1 MTEWGK
7 VSPVHGD
14 RPNEKTAHKML
25 ATSAIAIA
33 LFSAGAAY
41 TSSTESVSTEAGSF
55 WDETVES
62 VERSPWIFEGT
73 NVFGELARVPPSDS
87 VRALEKT
94 SYPTELESFSFLA
107 SNNEE
112 QNINDWLHQTHT
124 DSFLVYH
131 DGKLVVE
138 KYFNGMRADTPHRIH
153 SITKTV
159 LGMTAGLAV
168 EAGKLDPKKLVTEY
182 LPELEGPAFKNTTVR
197 HLLDMTAAVDWKDA
211 SSGYLD
217 DAGGLF
223 CAFGQDHSEKIDNC
237 DTASGVKAYMI
248 SLSDRE
254 AMFGDGAIYSYR
266 SVLSALLGM
275 VVEAATGESYLDVL
289 AELWQNIGAQD
300 PAYSELGPKRI
311 VQTSGGQFTSSRDL
325 LRFGIMML
333 DNGKVG
339 DTQVIPSDWIAD
351 TVQAN
356 DDVIAAYEKSAYAEV
371 FEGFH
376 YRNQVWVKDRDMGA
390 FYGIGVYGQLL
401 YVNQEANVVM
411 VKLSSQPEVQ
421 NTPMYL
427 DSMVAME
434 KIANTLNQ

>member
-1 MTEWGK
+1 MK
-7 VSPVHGD
+7 SHANKPLV
-14 RPNEKTAHKML
+14 
-25 ATSAIAIA
+25 TSAIAIA
-33 LFSAGAAY
+33 LLASGAVFTASTQPASA
-41 TSSTESVSTEAGSF
+41 EAGYF

-62 VERSPWIFEGT
+62 VDRSPWIFEGI
-73 NVFGELARVPPSDS
+73 NVFGELARVPPSDW
-87 VRALEKT
+87 VRTLEKAA
-94 SYPTELESFSFLA
+94 YPTELETFVFTA

-124 DSFLVYH
+124 DSFLIYH
-131 DGKLVVE
+131 DGKLVAE

-159 LGMTAGLAV
+159 LGMAAGLAV
-168 EAGKLDPKKLVTEY
+168 EAGELDPKKLITEY
-182 LPELEGPAFKNTTVR
+182 LPELDGPAFKNTTVR

-217 DAGGLF
+217 DAGDLF
-223 CAFGQDHSEKIDNC
+223 CAFGQDLSEKVEIC
-237 DTASGVKAYMI
+237 DTESGVKEYMI

-254 AMFGDGAIYSYR
+254 TLVEDGEVYSYR

-275 VVEAATGESYLDVL
+275 VIESATGESYLDVL
-289 AELWQNIGAQD
+289 AELWQDIGAQD

-311 VQTSGGQFTSSRDL
+311 VQTSGGLFTSSRDL

-333 DNGKVG
+333 DNGKVN
-339 DTQVIPSDWIAD
+339 DTQVIPPDWIAD
-351 TVQAN
+351 TIQAN

-376 YRNQVWVKDRDMGA
+376 YRNQVWVKDREKGA

-401 YVNQEANVVM
+401 YVNQKANVVM
-411 VKLSSQPEVQ
+411 VKLSSQPDVQ

-427 DSMVAME
+427 DSMVVM
-434 KIANTLNQ
+434 KGIAETLSK